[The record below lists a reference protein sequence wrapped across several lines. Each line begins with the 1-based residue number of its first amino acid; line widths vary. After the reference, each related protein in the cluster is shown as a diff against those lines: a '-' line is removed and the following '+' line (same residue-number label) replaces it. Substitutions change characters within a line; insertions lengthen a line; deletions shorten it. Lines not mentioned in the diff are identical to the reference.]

1 MVSDLRGRSDNTH
14 TKNGSD
20 VELYLAK
27 APSLRVESCASTS
40 VLHASSVANFV
51 LYLNRDELLFRYL
64 SKGRTSTKA
73 KKAVKLRI

>member
-1 MVSDLRGRSDNTH
+1 MEDPITRIQ
-14 TKNGSD
+14 KNGSD

-64 SKGRTSTKA
+64 KSKGRTSTKA